1 MKELTLTK
9 IAEICHG
16 TLVGQNLQPEKT
28 VSSVVIDSRLV
39 EEEGLFVA
47 IPGERVDG
55 HSFVKA
61 VLEKGALGALVE
73 RIPEDLLLENGEPN
87 PELLPG
93 GLIQVASTTQAL
105 KDLAEFYRSV
115 LDIKVV
121 GITGSVGKTSTKE
134 TIAAVLSQKYN
145 VLKTAG
151 NFNNEIGL
159 PLTVFRIRDEHQVA
173 VLEMGISDFGEMDR
187 LAAIAKPDIAVITNI
202 GTCHLEN
209 LKDRDGVLKEKSCML
224 KFLQPGGV
232 AVLNGDDDKLA
243 LLQEHLTERVGE
255 VQAKLDF
262 FGVREEGVTELLPT
276 ADLKAYATDIENLGL
291 DGVAMKLHAQKS
303 GEKDETSFDAR
314 ISIPGRHNVY
324 NALAATCVGLE
335 LGLSIE
341 EIQKGLA
348 EAKTIQGRTN
358 LIHHKDMILIDD
370 CYNANPM
377 SMKEALHVLENA
389 KGRKIAVL
397 GDMGELGEK
406 EAELHGEVGE
416 AFAVSS
422 VDTAFLAGK
431 LMKNFQEKAKK
442 LAPEKEVYYFEDRE
456 SMTKALLDYVKAGD
470 AVLVKA
476 SHFMQF
482 PKVIDALMEK

>member
-9 IAEICHG
+9 IAEVCHG
-16 TLVGQNLQPEKT
+16 TLIGQNKEPEKT

-39 EEEGLFVA
+39 EAEGLFVA

-61 VLEKGALGALVE
+61 VLEKNVLGALVE
-73 RIPEDLLLENGEPN
+73 KVPEDLKKADGEVDDTLLK
-87 PELLPG
+87 G
-93 GLIQVASTTQAL
+93 GLILVESTTQAL

-187 LAAIAKPDIAVITNI
+187 LAKIAKPDIGVITNI

-209 LKDRDGVLKEKSCML
+209 LGDRDGVLKEKSCML

-232 AVLNGDDDKLA
+232 AVLNGDDDKLST
-243 LLQEHLTERVGE
+243 LQNRFKEVVGVE
-255 VQAKLDF
+255 PVKLDF
-262 FGVREEGVTELLPT
+262 FGVREEGVKELLPT
-276 ADLKAYATDIENLGL
+276 SDLKAYATDIENLGL

-389 KGRKIAVL
+389 TGRKIAVL
-397 GDMGELGEK
+397 GDMGELGER

-416 AFAVSS
+416 AFAAST

-431 LMKNFQEKAKK
+431 LMKNFEEKAKV
-442 LAPEKEVYYFEDRE
+442 LAPQKEVYYFESRE
-456 SMTKALLDYVKAGD
+456 EMTKALLSYVKPGD

-476 SHFMQF
+476 SHFMEF
-482 PKVIDALMEK
+482 PKVLEALQN

>member
-1 MKELTLTK
+1 
-9 IAEICHG
+9 
-16 TLVGQNLQPEKT
+16 
-28 VSSVVIDSRLV
+28 
-39 EEEGLFVA
+39 
-47 IPGERVDG
+47 
-55 HSFVKA
+55 
-61 VLEKGALGALVE
+61 
-73 RIPEDLLLENGEPN
+73 
-87 PELLPG
+87 
-93 GLIQVASTTQAL
+93 
-105 KDLAEFYRSV
+105 
-115 LDIKVV
+115 
-121 GITGSVGKTSTKE
+121 
-134 TIAAVLSQKYN
+134 
-145 VLKTAG
+145 
-151 NFNNEIGL
+151 
-159 PLTVFRIRDEHQVA
+159 
-173 VLEMGISDFGEMDR
+173 MGISDFGEMDR
-187 LAAIAKPDIAVITNI
+187 LAKIAKPDIGVITNI

-209 LKDRDGVLKEKSCML
+209 LGDRDGVLKEKSCML

-232 AVLNGDDDKLA
+232 AVLNGDDDKLST
-243 LLQEHLTERVGE
+243 LQNRFKEVVGVE
-255 VQAKLDF
+255 PVKLDF

-291 DGVAMKLHAQKS
+291 DGVAMKLHAQES

-397 GDMGELGEK
+397 GDMGELGER

-416 AFAVSS
+416 AFAAST
-422 VDTAFLAGK
+422 VDTAFLVGK